1 LVLFSQPTTKVVA
14 MRLALSVAAVLA
26 ALVCTPV
33 AGAWSWPAE
42 GAVLQPFVFD
52 PAHPYAA
59 GEHRG
64 LDIAGAAGSPVHA
77 PRAGVVAFAGS
88 VPGSGTSL
96 TIATTDGYSV
106 TLTHLGALAV
116 AKGAAVGEG
125 DVVAMLGA
133 AEGEQPQPYLHL
145 GVRRTAE
152 AQGYVDP
159 ASLLPARG
167 APSPPPVPQP
177 PATAPSPVPHASA
190 PVAAP
195 APAPVPQSP
204 VEEVPPAVPATAPLV
219 VPAVAEPVSGAA
231 ADGPGLVIRAAAR
244 PAATVPVTYPS
255 RAVAAARVAPVPT
268 SRAPRPTAVTPRV
281 VATAAHVRPTA
292 QPTVVP
298 PVRRFD
304 PRRDPLVAEHP
315 VPRAVAAPIAPVHA
329 HPLPLVPLA
338 LVAAVLAG
346 AIGGAVAASTA
357 RSGGRKAARMMGRHV
372 DDEPTED
379 LGGAGLALRSG
390 VPGSWPRGGVRAVRR
405 VRALS
410 PLERERRPRG
420 ERNRRA
426 RYARDGRG

>member
-52 PAHPYAA
+52 PARPYAA

-64 LDIAGAAGSPVHA
+64 LDVAGAAGSSVHA
-77 PRAGVVAFAGS
+77 PCAGVVAFVGS

-116 AKGAAVGEG
+116 AKGATVGEG
-125 DVVAMLGA
+125 DVVATLGA
-133 AEGEQPQPYLHL
+133 GGGEQSQPYLHL

-167 APSPPPVPQP
+167 APSPPPPAP
-177 PATAPSPVPHASA
+177 PATAPSPVPRASA

-195 APAPVPQSP
+195 APAPAPP
-204 VEEVPPAVPATAPLV
+204 VEQVPPAVPATAPPV
-219 VPAVAEPVSGAA
+219 EPAVAEPPSGAV
-231 ADGPGLVIRAAAR
+231 ADRPGLVIRAAAR
-244 PAATVPVTYPS
+244 PVAAVRVTHPS
-255 RAVAAARVAPVPT
+255 RTLALVRVRPLPAAPV
-268 SRAPRPTAVTPRV
+268 PRPTAVTTR
-281 VATAAHVRPTA
+281 TAAPRAHARPTSR
-292 QPTVVP
+292 PTTVS

-304 PRRDPLVAEHP
+304 PRRDPLVGEHP
-315 VPRAVAAPIAPVHA
+315 VPRAVAAPIAPVHE

-346 AIGGAVAASTA
+346 AIGGAVAASSG
-357 RSGGRKAARMMGRHV
+357 RSGGRKAARMMARNV
-372 DDEPTED
+372 DEPTED
-379 LGGAGLALRSG
+379 LGGAGLAVCSG
-390 VPGSWPRGGVRAVRR
+390 IPAPWPRGGLRAVRR

-410 PLERERRPRG
+410 PLERERRPRR
-420 ERNRRA
+420 ERHRRA
-426 RYARDGRG
+426 RHARDGCG